1 MKQRDDGRVT
11 DYFRDRIMFPITDR
25 QGAVIAF
32 GGRTLGDGQPKY
44 LNSPETAVFQKSRVL
59 YGLAQAREA
68 AHKAGRVFVVEGYM
82 DVIALSQS
90 GLAEAVAP
98 LGTAMGEDQFR
109 LLWTLSAEPTLCLD
123 GDRAGRAAAIRAAE
137 RSLAVLQPGR
147 SLRFAALPA
156 GEDPDTLVRKYGPD
170 AMTGLTESSESLES
184 VIWHAVWERHQPTT
198 PERRAAFHRAIMDQ
212 VGRISDETV
221 RAYYEQSV
229 RGRLREAFFGPV
241 PQSPATPRQERTRGK
256 WGYSPGP
263 SVPAVRRRADPQ
275 RLRLQ
280 RQRTLLG
287 ILALH
292 PALIA
297 EFAEAV
303 AGLTFSDRML
313 DILRERIL
321 SVGVSALA
329 LDVQT
334 MAAQV
339 LEHQSLTDEDDSL
352 RGLYEHARDSA
363 AAVLQNGS
371 AEEDK
376 ALLDARHAAQGL
388 VQHLEQDSVRA
399 DIAGMIGNLNE
410 TPETLDRIEASVA
423 AERGRAPTDY

>member
-1 MKQRDDGRVT
+1 M
-11 DYFRDRIMFPITDR
+11 
-25 QGAVIAF
+25 
-32 GGRTLGDGQPKY
+32 
-44 LNSPETAVFQKSRVL
+44 
-59 YGLAQAREA
+59 
-68 AHKAGRVFVVEGYM
+68 
-82 DVIALSQS
+82 
-90 GLAEAVAP
+90 
-98 LGTAMGEDQFR
+98 
-109 LLWTLSAEPTLCLD
+109 
-123 GDRAGRAAAIRAAE
+123 
-137 RSLAVLQPGR
+137 
-147 SLRFAALPA
+147 
-156 GEDPDTLVRKYGPD
+156 
-170 AMTGLTESSESLES
+170 
-184 VIWHAVWERHQPTT
+184 
-198 PERRAAFHRAIMDQ
+198 
-212 VGRISDETV
+212 
-221 RAYYEQSV
+221 
-229 RGRLREAFFGPV
+229 
-241 PQSPATPRQERTRGK
+241 
-256 WGYSPGP
+256 
-263 SVPAVRRRADPQ
+263 
-275 RLRLQ
+275 
-280 RQRTLLG
+280 
-287 ILALH
+287 
-292 PALIA
+292 
-297 EFAEAV
+297 